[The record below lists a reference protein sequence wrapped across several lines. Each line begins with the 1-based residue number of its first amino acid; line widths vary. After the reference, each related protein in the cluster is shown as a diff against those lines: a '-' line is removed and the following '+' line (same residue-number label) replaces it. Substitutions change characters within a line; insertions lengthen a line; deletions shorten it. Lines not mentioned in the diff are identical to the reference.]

1 MYTYTKISLYVL
13 YMPKTKSNKPS
24 LRTSRR
30 RQGSGVNN
38 SKKSHIVRMFLE
50 MLNVVKLYHWKTRSF
65 AQHKATDELYGRLNE
80 HIDTFV
86 EVLLGKDQSRI
97 QMVERSIQ
105 LMDPSKKTDFQNK
118 VLEYR
123 GFLTDMNIYFDP
135 ARDTDLLNIRD
146 EILGDI
152 NQFLYLMTF
161 DKWA

>member
-1 MYTYTKISLYVL
+1 MKGLD
-13 YMPKTKSNKPS
+13 
-24 LRTSRR
+24 
-30 RQGSGVNN
+30 N

-65 AQHKATDELYGRLNE
+65 AQHKATDELYERLNKN
-80 HIDTFV
+80 IDTFI

-105 LMDPSKKTDFQNK
+105 LMDPSEKTNFQNK

-123 GFLTDMNIYFDP
+123 GFLTDMDIYFDA
-135 ARDTDLLNIRD
+135 ARDSDILSVRD
-146 EILGDI
+146 DILVDI

-161 DKWA
+161 DK

>member
-1 MYTYTKISLYVL
+1 
-13 YMPKTKSNKPS
+13 MPKTKVKRTS
-24 LRTSRR
+24 LRKSRR
-30 RQGSGVNN
+30 RQESFGKGLDN

-50 MLNVVKLYHWKTRSF
+50 MLNTVKLYHWKTYSF
-65 AQHKATDELYGRLNE
+65 AQHKATDELYGRLND

-105 LMDPSKKTDFQNK
+105 LMDPSEKTNFQNK

-123 GFLTDMNIYFDP
+123 GFLTDMDIYFDP
-135 ARDTDLLNIRD
+135 ARDSDILSVRD
-146 EILGDI
+146 DILVDV

-161 DKWA
+161 DK

>member
-1 MYTYTKISLYVL
+1 
-13 YMPKTKSNKPS
+13 MPKTKGSTPRMRK
-24 LRTSRR
+24 SRR
-30 RQGSGVNN
+30 KQRFMKGLDN

-50 MLNVVKLYHWKTRSF
+50 MLNVVKLYHWKTHSF
-65 AQHKATDELYGRLNE
+65 AQHKATDELYDKLNG

-97 QMVERSIQ
+97 QMVERDIQ
-105 LMDPSKKTDFQNK
+105 LMDPSEKTDFQNK

-135 ARDTDLLNIRD
+135 AKDTDLLNIRD
-146 EILGDI
+146 DILVDI

-161 DKWA
+161 DK

>member
-1 MYTYTKISLYVL
+1 MGFMKGLD
-13 YMPKTKSNKPS
+13 
-24 LRTSRR
+24 
-30 RQGSGVNN
+30 N

-50 MLNVVKLYHWKTRSF
+50 MLNVVKVYHWKTRSF
-65 AQHKATDELYGRLNE
+65 AQHKATDELYERLNG
-80 HIDTFV
+80 HIDTFI

-105 LMDPSKKTDFQNK
+105 LMDPSEKTDFQNK

-161 DKWA
+161 DK

>member
-1 MYTYTKISLYVL
+1 
-13 YMPKTKSNKPS
+13 MPKTRVKRQS
-24 LRTSRR
+24 LRKSRR
-30 RQGSGVNN
+30 RQASFGKGLDN

-50 MLNVVKLYHWKTRSF
+50 MLNVVKIYHWKTHSF
-65 AQHKATDELYGRLNE
+65 AQHKATDELYERLNG

-105 LMDPSKKTDFQNK
+105 LMDPSEKTDFQNK

-161 DKWA
+161 DK

>member
-1 MYTYTKISLYVL
+1 
-13 YMPKTKSNKPS
+13 MPKTRVKRKS
-24 LRTSRR
+24 LRKSRR
-30 RQGSGVNN
+30 RQASFGKGLDN

-50 MLNVVKLYHWKTRSF
+50 MLNVVKLYHWKTHSF
-65 AQHKATDELYGRLNE
+65 AQHKATDELYERLNG

-105 LMDPSKKTDFQNK
+105 LMDPSEKTDFQNK

-135 ARDTDLLNIRD
+135 ARDTDILNIRD

-161 DKWA
+161 DK

>member
-1 MYTYTKISLYVL
+1 MR
-13 YMPKTKSNKPS
+13 KT
-24 LRTSRR
+24 RR
-30 RQGSGVNN
+30 RQGHMKGLDN

-50 MLNVVKLYHWKTRSF
+50 MINVVKIYHWKTHSF
-65 AQHKATDELYGRLNE
+65 AQHKATDKLYDKLNG

-105 LMDPSKKTDFQNK
+105 LMDPSEKTNFQNK

-123 GFLTDMNIYFDP
+123 GFLTDMDIYFDP
-135 ARDTDLLNIRD
+135 ARDSDILSVRD
-146 EILGDI
+146 DILVDI

-161 DKWA
+161 DK

>member
-1 MYTYTKISLYVL
+1 MKR
-13 YMPKTKSNKPS
+13 KS
-24 LRTSRR
+24 LRKSRR
-30 RQGSGVNN
+30 RQGSFGKGLDN

-50 MLNVVKLYHWKTRSF
+50 MLNVVKLYHWKTHSF
-65 AQHKATDELYGRLNE
+65 AQHKATDELYERLNKN
-80 HIDTFV
+80 IDTFV

-105 LMDPSKKTDFQNK
+105 LMDPSEKTDFQNK

-135 ARDTDLLNIRD
+135 ARDTDILSVRD
-146 EILGDI
+146 DILVDI

-161 DKWA
+161 DK

>member
-1 MYTYTKISLYVL
+1 
-13 YMPKTKSNKPS
+13 MPKTKSSKP
-24 LRTSRR
+24 RMRKTRR
-30 RQGSGVNN
+30 RQGRMKGLDN

-65 AQHKATDELYGRLNE
+65 AQHKATDELYERLNKN
-80 HIDTFV
+80 IDTFI

-105 LMDPSKKTDFQNK
+105 LMDPSEKTNFQNK

-123 GFLTDMNIYFDP
+123 GFLTDMDIYFDP
-135 ARDTDLLNIRD
+135 ARDSDILSVRD
-146 EILGDI
+146 DILVDI

-161 DKWA
+161 DK

>member
-1 MYTYTKISLYVL
+1 
-13 YMPKTKSNKPS
+13 MPRTRGNKP
-24 LRTSRR
+24 RQRKTRR
-30 RQGSGVNN
+30 RMGFMKGLDN

-50 MLNVVKLYHWKTRSF
+50 MLNVVKVYHWKTRSF
-65 AQHKATDELYGRLNE
+65 AQHKATDELYERLNG
-80 HIDTFV
+80 HIDTFI

-105 LMDPSKKTDFQNK
+105 LMDPSEKTDFQNK

-161 DKWA
+161 DK

>member
-1 MYTYTKISLYVL
+1 
-13 YMPKTKSNKPS
+13 MPKTRGNKPT
-24 LRTSRR
+24 LRKSRR
-30 RQGSGVNN
+30 RKESFGKGLDN

-50 MLNVVKLYHWKTRSF
+50 MLNVLKIYHWKTRSF
-65 AQHKATDELYGRLNE
+65 AQHKATDELYGRLND
-80 HIDTFV
+80 HIDTFI

-97 QMVERSIQ
+97 KMVERSIQ
-105 LMDPSKKTDFQNK
+105 LMDPSEKTDFQNK

-135 ARDTDLLNIRD
+135 AKDTDLLNIRD

-161 DKWA
+161 DK

>member
-1 MYTYTKISLYVL
+1 
-13 YMPKTKSNKPS
+13 MPKTRVKRQS
-24 LRTSRR
+24 LRKSRR
-30 RQGSGVNN
+30 RQASFGKGLDN

-50 MLNVVKLYHWKTRSF
+50 MLNVVKLYHWKTHSF
-65 AQHKATDELYGRLNE
+65 AQHKATDELYERLNG

-105 LMDPSKKTDFQNK
+105 LMDPSEKTDFQNK

-135 ARDTDLLNIRD
+135 ARDTDILNIRD

-161 DKWA
+161 DK